1 MVPIRRCL
9 SGQILMHTA
18 PGLKRGFTWMK
29 LIGFKGAF
37 ARLQGSGIT
46 TALGFG
52 GTGVVLTYVVC
63 ICICTC
69 ICIRMCFLYM
79 SKCMY
84 MCMCIYIDIYADSL
98 YKRTMRFRGAS
109 MFWFVLSERRIPE
122 D

>member
-1 MVPIRRCL
+1 MYL
-9 SGQILMHTA
+9 YMY
-18 PGLKRGFTWMK
+18 MYMY
-29 LIGFKGAF
+29 
-37 ARLQGSGIT
+37 
-46 TALGFG
+46 
-52 GTGVVLTYVVC
+52 TYV
-63 ICICTC
+63 
-69 ICIRMCFLYM
+69 FLYM